1 MVYEDLFVKKYNCP
15 PMLVLGTEGTF
26 GFLILSL
33 MLVPLYWIP
42 VGPNTTFVN
51 SPNRVVEVEIY
62 MKIVQFYCTTT
73 IYIDFLNIF

>member
-26 GFLILSL
+26 GFLILSV

-62 MKIVQFYCTTT
+62 MKIVH
-73 IYIDFLNIF
+73 L